1 MRFFH
6 VTRTNRHAALTLGSL
21 GWLALCSLALPIAA
35 AAPRPSLVN
44 TRIGT
49 PFGGNGHTSSL
60 DGRIFVANVR
70 EDHASTTTTWLARV
84 FRPEAVTYDGEGRP
98 SFASAFSN
106 GRGVDVRGG
115 ENALAFCFANP
126 SQPYSLSAGQAVYQ
140 PQIFDSQM
148 FNGPNR
154 FRRRSADLRVDR
166 PFQRDAEISS
176 FTTGP
181 VEYLTTTTGASL
193 RGIEPTITADGR
205 LMLFQGAP
213 ANDGNI
219 DHLMYTYNPNP
230 CAAAGW
236 SPPRPLSMM
245 YNDPTP
251 GLKRYPLSWKRLKAA
266 TGEDFADTTRGELI
280 RAAYVWVD
288 PEGRDVVYV
297 AAPFTDGARREAVS
311 LIGADTNYTAY
322 HIDGSINTDRSDHP
336 HLFYS
341 GPMWNFEQERSGVQT
356 LPPGRSNESQYLPV
370 TKTHDVLSLFGS
382 NTNDYNE
389 VDVAELTN
397 PFYLLFLPMNE
408 LVTRAGTYDLRRTPE
423 LSGRFF
429 TGSLVGTAQIAAS
442 AAITQPHSGSLWAPH
457 GKGKALLLPGG
468 GAVTVN
474 LADPSSSVPG
484 VGAAVSGFTV
494 QLFLRPDADINRGC
508 GGNPYRYLLQ
518 KNNAIDLIYEADNTV
533 QLSLQLNGRRLRLGR
548 SPALPVGQWT
558 HLAYTWDGVSGQFAE
573 YINGV
578 PSGRSLPSETGSF
591 RLGTGTLSIGAGVA
605 VNSETCPSSGE
616 GSFRGAIDDVQ
627 IFSHARSNRSI
638 CITTHGAGCSADAV
652 KKAPSAGQFILNQ
665 QQPACASGSAL
676 GGIACAT
683 AMHRVCAQR
692 GAIDSLASTRNLA
705 ETIRQLIS
713 NRPPISLSGVPTGL
727 SGNDATIA
735 CTPLYNHSL
744 AVTFAELAQRHG
756 GCSDDRAVSS
766 LDCLAASHRFCN
778 DHGFSS
784 GQIFELTT
792 RPWVSCWNSDLIEDV
807 SKDRLGPACGSG
819 NFTSTEARIE
829 ISRYCQARGFGS
841 GVIQELGA
849 GTVAHIHCFQ
859 PAATATWRLRP

>member
-1 MRFFH
+1 MRFAH
-6 VTRTNRHAALTLGSL
+6 S
-21 GWLALCSLALPIAA
+21 SLATRIPLPIACSLGLLCVSQA
-35 AAPRPSLVN
+35 ATAPAVAAPRPSLVN
-44 TRIGT
+44 TRIAT

-70 EDHASTTTTWLARV
+70 EDHATTTTTWLARV
-84 FRPEAVTYDGEGRP
+84 FRPEALTYDGEGRP
-98 SFASAFSN
+98 SFAAAFSN
-106 GRGVDVRGG
+106 GRSVDVNGG
-115 ENALAFCFANP
+115 ENALAFCFRDPAL
-126 SQPYSLSAGQAVYQ
+126 PYSLSGSQAVYQ
-140 PQIFDSQM
+140 PYIFDSQM

-154 FRRRSADLRVDR
+154 FRRRTADLRVDR
-166 PFQRDAEISS
+166 PFQVDAEVAS
-176 FTTGP
+176 FTAGP
-181 VEYLTTTTGASL
+181 VEYLTTTAGASL
-193 RGIEPTITADGR
+193 RGIEPTMTADGR

-219 DHLMYTYNPNP
+219 DHLMYSYNSNP
-230 CAAAGW
+230 CAATGW

-245 YNDPTP
+245 YSDPNP
-251 GLKRYPLSWKRLKAA
+251 GLKRYPLAWKRLKAA
-266 TGEDFADTTRGELI
+266 TGEDFADSTRGELI

-297 AAPFTDGARREAVS
+297 AVPFTDGARREAVS
-311 LIGADTNYTAY
+311 VIGADTNYTAY
-322 HIDGSINTDRSDHP
+322 HVDGSINTDRSDHP

-341 GPMWNFEQERSGVQT
+341 GPMWNFEQERSGVQA
-356 LPPGRSNESQYLPV
+356 LPRGRSHAAQYLPV
-370 TKTHDVLSLFGS
+370 TKTHDVLALFGS

-389 VDVAELTN
+389 VDIAELTN

-408 LVTRAGTYDLRRTPE
+408 LVTRAGSYDLRRTPD

-442 AAITQPHSGSLWAPH
+442 AAVTQPHSGSLWATH
-457 GKGKALLLPGG
+457 GKGKALVLPGG
-468 GAVTVN
+468 GAVNVN
-474 LADPSSSVPG
+474 LADPSSGVPG

-494 QLFLRPDADINRGC
+494 QLFVRPDADINRGC

-518 KNNAIDLIYEADNTV
+518 KVNGLDLIYEADNTV
-533 QLSLQLNGRRLRLGR
+533 QFSIQLNGRRLRLGR

-578 PSGRSLPSETGSF
+578 PSGRSLPSETGTF
-591 RLGTGTLSIGAGVA
+591 RLGTGTLSIGAGVTLS
-605 VNSETCPSSGE
+605 SEICPSGGE

-638 CITTHGAGCSADAV
+638 CLTTHGAGCPSDAI
-652 KKAPSAGQFILNQ
+652 KQAPSAGQFVLNQ
-665 QQPACASGSAL
+665 QQPACNTGSAL

-692 GAIDSLASTRNLA
+692 GAIDALSSTRNLA

-727 SGNDATIA
+727 SGNDASIA
-735 CTPLYNHSL
+735 CTPLYNQSL

-766 LDCLAASHRFCN
+766 LDCSAATHRFCN
-778 DHGFSS
+778 EHGFSS

-807 SKDRLGPACGSG
+807 SKDRLGPACASG
-819 NFTSTEARIE
+819 NFTSPDARIE
-829 ISRYCQARGFGS
+829 ISRYCQARGFGG

-859 PAATATWRLRP
+859 PAASATWRLRP